1 MIMAERKSTMNL
13 AARLLV
19 ASAIIAAV
27 AVSAGPVGAQ
37 IRQRE
42 PNSEYAARRARLRS
56 QVDAPVVLFGY
67 TGRENASDAYV
78 FNQENNFYY
87 LTGDNEEGLALLL
100 VPDSA
105 AAKGWTGPTEILYLH
120 PRNLQLE
127 RWNGPRMGPDDPG
140 IREKTGFDGAH
151 SEVRS
156 FEKLAADL
164 AALAK
169 IFPTLDTILAPANA
183 AGYPHFQNW
192 QAWLTR
198 TVPDVKLTQIEDKI
212 GTMRQIKSTGELAFL
227 QRAIDASVDAQ
238 LAAFKM
244 MRPGLYEYQIAA
256 RMEDIH
262 FAAGCEMEAYAPIVG
277 AGFNSTVLHYDKIG
291 ARIED
296 GDIVVMDVGGQY
308 SGYTADITRTVP
320 ANGKFTARQRE
331 IYDVV
336 YGAQNAALA
345 ALKPGMRLTG
355 TGPDSLY
362 QIARDYMKAH
372 GNDLHGQSLD
382 RYFIHGLGHH
392 IGLDVHDAGET
403 GRVLEPGMVVTIE
416 PGIYIP
422 EEKIGVR
429 IEDDVLIT
437 ATGYKMLTER
447 LPRSAD
453 EIEKLM
459 AGSKSASISAP
470 PPLSFDAVAIVEENV
485 DGVLRRPVCPTLAG
499 QL

>member
-1 MIMAERKSTMNL
+1 MFAAL
-13 AARLLV
+13 A
-19 ASAIIAAV
+19 IAALP
-27 AVSAGPVGAQ
+27 AGAQ

-42 PNSEYAARRARLRS
+42 PNTEYAARRARLRA

-67 TGRENASDAYV
+67 TGQENASDAYV

-87 LTGDNEEGLALLL
+87 LTGDNEEGPALVL

-105 AAKGWTGPTEILYLH
+105 AAKGYAGPTEILYLH
-120 PRNLQLE
+120 PRNMQLE
-127 RWNGPRMGPDDPG
+127 RWNGPRMGPSDPG
-140 IREKTGFDGAH
+140 IREKTGFDGAR

-156 FEKLAADL
+156 FDKLFADL
-164 AALAK
+164 TALAQ
-169 IFPTLDTILAPANA
+169 IFPTFNTILESPTA

-192 QAWLTR
+192 QAWLTKN
-198 TVPDVKLTQIEDKI
+198 VPGIKLAQVRDKI
-212 GTMRQIKSTGELAFL
+212 GAMRQIKSAGEIALL
-227 QRAIDASVDAQ
+227 QRAIDASIDAQ
-238 LAAFKM
+238 LAAFKV
-244 MRPGLYEYQIAA
+244 MRPGLYEYQVAA
-256 RMEDIH
+256 RMEEIH

-291 ARIED
+291 ARIEN
-296 GDIVVMDVGGQY
+296 GDIVVMDVGGQF

-336 YGAQNAALA
+336 YGAQQAALA
-345 ALKPGMRLTG
+345 AVKPGMRLTG
-355 TGPDSLY
+355 RGSDSLY
-362 QIARDYMKAH
+362 QIASDYMKAH
-372 GNDLHGQSLD
+372 GKDLHGQTLE

-392 IGLDVHDAGET
+392 IGLDVHDAGDT

-437 ATGYKMLTER
+437 ATGYKLLTER

-459 AGSKSASISAP
+459 AGPKSAGAISP
-470 PPLSFDAVAIVEENV
+470 PQPECAESFCARQNVNFDAAAIEN
-485 DGVLRRPVCPTLAG
+485 DLEDEVLRRPVCPVSVRPL
-499 QL
+499 

>member
-1 MIMAERKSTMNL
+1 MESL
-13 AARLLV
+13 AVRTI
-19 ASAIIAAV
+19 ASVIVIAAV
-27 AVSAGPVGAQ
+27 ALAALPAGAQ

-42 PNSEYAARRARLRS
+42 PNSEYAARRARLRA

-67 TGRENASDAYV
+67 TGQENASDAYV

-87 LTGDNEEGLALLL
+87 LTGDNEEGAALVI
-100 VPDSA
+100 VPVSA
-105 AAKGWTGPTEILYLH
+105 SAGKLGPMEILYLH
-120 PRNLQLE
+120 PRNRQLE
-127 RWNGPRMGPDDPG
+127 QWNGPRMGPDDPG
-140 IREKTGFDGAH
+140 IREKTGFDGPV

-156 FEKLAADL
+156 FDRLTADL

-169 IFPTLDTILAPANA
+169 TFTTFETILESPTA

-192 QAWLTR
+192 QAWITKN
-198 TVPDVKLTQIEDKI
+198 VPGIKLAQIRDKI
-212 GTMRQIKSTGELAFL
+212 GTMRQIKSAGEIALL

-238 LAAFKM
+238 LAAIKM
-244 MRPGLYEYQIAA
+244 MRPGLYEYQVAA
-256 RMEDIH
+256 RMEEIH

-291 ARIED
+291 ARIEN
-296 GDIVVMDVGGQY
+296 GDIVVMDVGGQF

-320 ANGKFTARQRE
+320 ANGKFTSRQRE
-331 IYDVV
+331 IYEVV
-336 YGAQNAALA
+336 YGAQQAALA

-355 TGPDSLY
+355 RGSDSLF
-362 QIARDYMKAH
+362 QIASDYMKAH
-372 GNDLHGQSLD
+372 GKDLHGQSLD

-392 IGLDVHDAGET
+392 IGLDVHDAGDT

-437 ATGYKMLTER
+437 ATGYKLLTER

-453 EIEKLM
+453 EIEKIM
-459 AGSKSASISAP
+459 AGPKSASFASP
-470 PPLSFDAVAIVEENV
+470 TYFEHDAVIAEGRKHEGSENS
-485 DGVLRRPVCPTLAG
+485 GSRH
-499 QL
+499 